1 MLASQC
7 RMARAALEFTVQELA
22 EKAGVPKDR
31 ILGVEAGEK
40 IKSGTVAKV
49 QAALE
54 AAGVEFT
61 RDGFPGV
68 RLHESGIA
76 RVSPALPAERRVVGP
91 GGWLD

>member
-68 RLHESGIA
+68 RLHESGA
-76 RVSPALPAERRVVGP
+76 RTLGARPAEPRVVAP
-91 GGWLD
+91 LGWLD